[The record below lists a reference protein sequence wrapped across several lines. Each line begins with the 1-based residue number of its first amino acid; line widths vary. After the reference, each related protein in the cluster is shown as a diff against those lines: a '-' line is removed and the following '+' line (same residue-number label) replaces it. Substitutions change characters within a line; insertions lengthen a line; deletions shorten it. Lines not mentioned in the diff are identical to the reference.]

1 MIRCMCMWS
10 FFLRVLVL
18 RDKAGGYE
26 PMVTL
31 CMDQNKAS
39 DVILHWGRGSYR
51 RLFWREKK
59 KKTSVYY
66 DEIYMNTAQYSKQT
80 STWCKTMHVIG
91 SKGID

>member
-1 MIRCMCMWS
+1 MSLHWGRWPWRVVDSQRIDDS
-10 FFLRVLVL
+10 VYVYVVLFFLRVLVL

-59 KKTSVYY
+59 KK
-66 DEIYMNTAQYSKQT
+66 N
-80 STWCKTMHVIG
+80 IG
-91 SKGID
+91 LL